1 MGSCLELEREAWVR
15 VRGVIVVVVGSLK
28 GRGCAVVGSLACWLA
43 RLAPLVLVEPR
54 GTAQGL
60 EESRVSL
67 ASDFLF
73 RPHLQEVESKLY
85 VSVLEGALSAL
96 GSRVAE
102 DIGPE
107 YAGCLGFEAFADP
120 SDFLH
125 EARFYVLVKK

>member
-1 MGSCLELEREAWVR
+1 MGSCLELERKAWVR
-15 VRGVIVVVVGSLK
+15 IRGVIVVVVGSLK
-28 GRGCAVVGSLACWLA
+28 GWGCAVVRSLACWLA
-43 RLAPLVLVEPR
+43 RLATLVLVEPR

-60 EESRVSL
+60 EESRVGL
-67 ASDFLF
+67 ASDFLLG
-73 RPHLQEVESKLY
+73 PHLQEVESKLY

-107 YAGCLGFEAFADP
+107 YAGRLGFEAFADS

-125 EARFYVLVKK
+125 EACFYVLIEK